1 MIDERDN
8 RFAMEH
14 FALKNVFRKSSEG
27 VTLEPQRPAHDTLHM
42 SSDAAHTVMTD
53 ANGDIA
59 THASPTSLTDAGE
72 TFPGLPDHLVVSHIF
87 RSEYFDDPADLARL
101 PAVSRA
107 MRDTVAATGLEFKE
121 LNEYEYVHLGC
132 ISAMERLLRQDHLR
146 SEDHLCGAAARSG
159 QLEMLQW
166 LRAND
171 CPWDIET
178 CTSAAVHG
186 HFEVLQWLRANG
198 CPWDAS
204 TYGMATRQGHLDILQ
219 WARATAARG
228 AGKRSCTRKVYIPS
242 CITGQ

>member
-1 MIDERDN
+1 MRILNHFCDDFYVVTSEKTEATTPSAPHTTHQHSPRCYLNLPAGLPSVRVERHAQ
-8 RFAMEH
+8 R
-14 FALKNVFRKSSEG
+14 
-27 VTLEPQRPAHDTLHM
+27 TQRPSPAFQTT
-42 SSDAAHTVMTD
+42 SS
-53 ANGDIA
+53 
-59 THASPTSLTDAGE
+59 SLTY
-72 TFPGLPDHLVVSHIF
+72 S
-87 RSEYFDDPADLARL
+87 DLSNLSIPQISQGSVR
-101 PAVSRA
+101 PVSRA
-107 MRDTVAATGLEFKE
+107 MPDAVAATGLEFKE